1 MCFNINQVYRSTL
14 VRQFGETV
22 RVVDNPG
29 IYFTNPIQDE
39 ISIYTGERMYDV
51 PVTNVTTSD
60 KKTMEADAYVTWR
73 ITDSQDRKS
82 VV

>member
-1 MCFNINQVYRSTL
+1 MNNENMKKSNSHIVWGVVIVLYVIGSILFFMCFNINQVYRSTL

-39 ISIYTGERMYDV
+39 ISIYC
-51 PVTNVTTSD
+51 TTCL
-60 KKTMEADAYVTWR
+60 
-73 ITDSQDRKS
+73 
-82 VV
+82 